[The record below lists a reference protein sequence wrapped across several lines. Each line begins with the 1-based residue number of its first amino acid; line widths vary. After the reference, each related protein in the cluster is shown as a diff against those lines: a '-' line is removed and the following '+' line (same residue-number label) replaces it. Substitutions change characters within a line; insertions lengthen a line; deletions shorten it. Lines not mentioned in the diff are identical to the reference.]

1 MVNTVYMHRSIANKL
16 NEMSIPT
23 SFDKNDIM
31 TWPTGMLSVTHSE
44 PVEFDINGY
53 FDPKFVL
60 AAFYGFRRW
69 PSNNYLKRHHMSMRR
84 KSTYWRW
91 GGRYL

>member
-1 MVNTVYMHRSIANKL
+1 MVNTVYMRESIANKL
-16 NEMSIPT
+16 KEMSVST
-23 SFDKNDIM
+23 SFD
-31 TWPTGMLSVTHSE
+31 VTYSDT
-44 PVEFDINGY
+44 VECDINGY
-53 FDPKFVL
+53 FDPKLVL

-69 PSNNYLKRHHMSMRR
+69 PSNNYLKRHHMPMRR